1 MNTYFKY
8 TFIYSILLILFA
20 GKSSAQIRVF
30 AQVDTDND
38 IYVGENFSYN
48 IIIDGINQPGQVDLA
63 PLAEYNPQNA
73 GNRDISQ
80 TSISIING
88 KTTQNITK
96 RYVMSYLLSCNQTG
110 RINLPAVRVTIDGKI
125 YQTNAVDINVI
136 KPGTTDQLDLEV
148 TLSEQ
153 QCYVGQPVIMTIK
166 FYISADIGDFNF
178 NIPAFT
184 SDNFYIEEPDSINPQ
199 AKQYRLDN
207 GVIVYVS
214 QFRTTHNNRESI
226 LFTFS
231 KVLIPKRSGMIEIEP
246 VSVSADVAV
255 GRTRNNNSLFN
266 DFFGSNVQYKRFM
279 VTSKST
285 QLNVLDLPNE
295 GKPNDFYGL
304 VGKYTISSSATPTE
318 VSVGDP
324 ITLNIKIGGSK
335 YLKPVQWPA
344 LEQIPEI
351 EKNFKIPSQ
360 KASPTI
366 EDGYK
371 VFTQTIR
378 ANNDRITEI
387 PPIPLSF
394 FDSEKGQYVTA
405 KTKPIKLEVS
415 PSKVLTGEDL
425 EGTEFVSVSKEVEA
439 TRKGLSANYESLD
452 ALENQSFSPVAALVQ
467 LGYLAIW
474 AAPLALLIFSAL
486 HRFFKHSTP
495 EKVAKKRQRN
505 AAGKAISQLKEITST
520 QKKHEL
526 LVSIMKK
533 YIGERFDKSA
543 GSLTPK
549 DCFEI
554 IADAT
559 NDKTIAEKY
568 QQIIADCE
576 AARYASIETDIDLNQ
591 IAEVEELIK
600 TIEKKFKG

>member
-1 MNTYFKY
+1 MNTNFRYI
-8 TFIYSILLILFA
+8 FIYLVLTMPFV
-20 GKSSAQIRVF
+20 GNVSAQIRVF

-38 IYVGENFSYN
+38 IYIGENFVYN
-48 IIIDGINQPGQVDLA
+48 IIVDGINKAGQIDLS
-63 PLAEYNPQNA
+63 PLSKFNPRSA
-73 GNRDISQ
+73 GNRDVSQ

-96 RYVMSYLLSCNQTG
+96 RYVMSYLLSSNNTG

-184 SDNFYIEEPDSINPQ
+184 SNDFYIEEPDSINPQ
-199 AKQYRLDN
+199 AREYRLGN
-207 GVIVYVS
+207 GVTVYVS
-214 QFRTTHNNRESI
+214 QYRTTHNNRESI
-226 LFTFS
+226 LLTFS
-231 KVLIPKRSGMIEIEP
+231 KVLIPKRAGTIEIEP
-246 VSVSADVAV
+246 ATVSADVAV
-255 GRTRNNNSLFN
+255 GRTRSRNSLFE
-266 DFFGSNVQYKRFM
+266 DFFGSSVQYKRFM
-279 VTSKST
+279 VGSEPA
-285 QLNVLDLPNE
+285 QLNVLNLPDEN
-295 GKPNDFYGL
+295 KPSDFYGL

-335 YLKPVQWPA
+335 YLKPIQWPA
-344 LEQIPEI
+344 LEQIPDM
-351 EKNFKIPSQ
+351 EKNFRIPLQ

-366 EDGYK
+366 EDGCK

-378 ANNDRITEI
+378 ANNDHITEI
-387 PPIPLSF
+387 PPIPLAY
-394 FDSEKGQYVTA
+394 FDAEKGQYVTA
-405 KTKPIKLEVS
+405 KTEPIKLKVS

-467 LGYLAIW
+467 PGYFAIW
-474 AAPLALLIFSAL
+474 GIPLALLIFSSL
-486 HRFFKHSTP
+486 HKFLTHSTP
-495 EKVAKKRQRN
+495 EKVVKKRQRN
-505 AAGKAISQLKEITST
+505 AAGKAIGQLKEITSAH
-520 QKKHEL
+520 KKHEL
-526 LVSIMKK
+526 LASIMKQ
-533 YIGERFDKSA
+533 YIGERFEKSA

-549 DCFEI
+549 DCFET
-554 IADAT
+554 IAEAT
-559 NDKTIAEKY
+559 DDKTIAEKY

-576 AARYASIETDIDLNQ
+576 AARYASIETDINSNQ
-591 IAEVEELIK
+591 ITEVEELIK
-600 TIEKKFKG
+600 IIEKKFKG